1 MFPKEHLQYMSF
13 KNITLTF
20 NKSSNSIQYDV
31 MCQSTLT
38 SPKIILK
45 KTCFLWGTG
54 DYSKIVLKHEYIT
67 YMK

>member
-20 NKSSNSIQYDV
+20 IKSSNCIQYDV

-38 SPKIILK
+38 SLKVILK
-45 KTCFLWGTG
+45 KRTFYGVREIT
-54 DYSKIVLKHEYIT
+54 LKLS
-67 YMK
+67 